1 MDSMEIIETN
11 KSSMKITRN
20 FKGEMGYEVKAYG
33 DTPEEIDAKVKELKA
48 KAEAQIR

>member
-33 DTPEEIDAKVKELKA
+33 DTVEEINSKVTDMKA